1 MQPFFRDDCMDVGW
15 NEARSDT
22 HEEIREVEIEYS
34 RRNYGNNGAA
44 QYLRFREVQK
54 ILDELLRQRLI
65 DPVMYDMVLR
75 KYQRICSQHVV

>member
-1 MQPFFRDDCMDVGW
+1 MNTGEVDPTKL
-15 NEARSDT
+15 S
-22 HEEIREVEIEYS
+22 EEGRKELL
-34 RRNYGNNGAA
+34 

-75 KYQRICSQHVV
+75 KYQRICSRHVV